1 MKNNCLTH
9 LLKLWNEGHRFQINY
24 NGNHCY
30 GVNKSKIFELGSEF
44 KEDLIRGFSK
54 RGANTYIAIELCQN
68 KETISKIF
76 NLNKEQDE
84 ILEDYYKSRVTLEQ
98 ILE

>member
-1 MKNNCLTH
+1 MNCLTH

-30 GVNKSKIFELGSEF
+30 GVNKNKIFELGSEF
-44 KEDLIRGFSK
+44 KEDLIRGFSA
-54 RGANTYIAIELCQN
+54 RGSNKYSPIEMWHT
-68 KETISKIF
+68 KEVISKIF
-76 NLNKEQDE
+76 KLTEEQIK
-84 ILEDYYKSRVTLEQ
+84 ILENYYKSRVTLEQ

>member
-1 MKNNCLTH
+1 MNCLTH

-30 GVNKSKIFELGSEF
+30 GVNRSKIFELGNEF
-44 KEDLIRGFSK
+44 KEDLMRGFSS
-54 RGANTYIAIELCQN
+54 RGSNNYTPIEIWHT

-76 NLNKEQDE
+76 NLSEKENKL
-84 ILEDYYKSRVTLEQ
+84 LEDYYKSRVTLEQ